1 MNNALKKGLGFGLS
15 SAVIATLA
23 IIVGMHAGTDLKH
36 AVISA
41 VLVIAFADSLADS
54 LAVYF
59 SEKEN
64 KDNSTKEVILTTI
77 TAFLSKLVFALT
89 FLIPI
94 FLFNLHLAIW
104 IDIVYGLIV
113 LTIYSFNLAKSTN
126 KGILETITLHILLA
140 AVVITASHGIGLLIN
155 SLYS

>member
-23 IIVGMHAGTDLKH
+23 IIVGMHAGTGLKH
-36 AVISA
+36 AVVSA

-59 SEKEN
+59 SEKEQ
-64 KDNSTKEVILTTI
+64 NSEKEVLITTA
-77 TAFLSKLVFALT
+77 TAFVTKLVFALT

-94 FLFNLHLAIW
+94 FLFDLHLAIW
-104 IDIVYGLIV
+104 IDIIYGAIILI
-113 LTIYSFNLAKSTN
+113 IYSFNLAKSTN
-126 KGILETITLHILLA
+126 KGVLKTITLHMLLA
-140 AVVITASHGIGLLIN
+140 IVVIAASHGIGFLIN
-155 SLYS
+155 ILYS

>member
-36 AVISA
+36 AVVSA

-59 SEKEN
+59 SEKEGN
-64 KDNSTKEVILTTI
+64 AEKTVLLTTA
-77 TAFLSKLVFALT
+77 TAFFTKLIFALT

-94 FLFNLHLAIW
+94 FIFNLHMAIW
-104 IDIVYGLIV
+104 IDIIYGAIILI
-113 LTIYSFNLAKSTN
+113 IYSFNLAKSTH
-126 KGILETITLHILLA
+126 KDILKTIVLHILLA
-140 AVVITASHGIGLLIN
+140 VVVISASHGIGVIIN
-155 SLYS
+155 NLYH

>member
-1 MNNALKKGLGFGLS
+1 MDNAIKKGLGFGLS

-59 SEKEN
+59 SEKEGN
-64 KDNSTKEVILTTI
+64 SEKDVWTTTA
-77 TAFLSKLVFALT
+77 TAFFTKLFFALT

-94 FLFNLHLAIW
+94 VIFDLHLAIW
-104 IDIVYGLIV
+104 IDILYGAIILI
-113 LTIYSFNLAKSTN
+113 IYSFNLAKSTH
-126 KGILETITLHILLA
+126 KGILKTISLHMILA
-140 AVVITASHGIGLLIN
+140 IVVIAASHGIGTLIGI
-155 SLYS
+155 LYK

>member
-1 MNNALKKGLGFGLS
+1 MNDALKKGLGFGLS

-23 IIVGMHAGTDLKH
+23 IIVGMHAGTNLKH

-59 SEKEN
+59 SEKEGN
-64 KDNSTKEVILTTI
+64 KEKDVILTTV
-77 TAFLSKLVFALT
+77 TAFFTKLIFALT

-94 FLFNLHLAIW
+94 FIFDLHVAIW
-104 IDIVYGLIV
+104 VDIFYGFIV
-113 LTIYSFNLAKSTN
+113 LTIYSFSLAKNTH
-126 KGILETITLHILLA
+126 KGIAKTITLHILLA
-140 AVVITASHGIGLLIN
+140 IVVITASQGIGSIIN
-155 SLYS
+155 NIYH

>member
-23 IIVGMHAGTDLKH
+23 IIVGMHAGTNLKH
-36 AVISA
+36 AVVSA

-59 SEKEN
+59 SEKEGN
-64 KDNSTKEVILTTI
+64 QEKDVILTTV
-77 TAFLSKLVFALT
+77 TAFFTKLVFALT

-94 FLFNLHLAIW
+94 FIFDLHAAIW
-104 IDIVYGLIV
+104 IDILYGFII
-113 LTIYSFNLAKSTN
+113 LTIYSFNLAKTTN
-126 KGILETITLHILLA
+126 KGVTKTITSHILLA
-140 AVVITASHGIGLLIN
+140 IFVIASSHAIGAIIN
-155 SLYS
+155 NLYT